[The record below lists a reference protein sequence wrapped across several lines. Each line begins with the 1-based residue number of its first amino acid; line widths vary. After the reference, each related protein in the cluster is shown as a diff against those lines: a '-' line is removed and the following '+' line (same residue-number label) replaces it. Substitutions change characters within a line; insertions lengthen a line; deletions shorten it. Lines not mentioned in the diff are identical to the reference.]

1 MKKFKLIS
9 TIASLCLAVAL
20 MAFGVYA
27 ATQVSVSISSTIKFN
42 TKDNVVGTLTV
53 KSYNIA
59 EYTEKET
66 TPTAPTIPGGATAME
81 EFTAAVNNNTGT
93 VTASKAG
100 ETKDKTATIS
110 TDKVYVVYEVS
121 FDSSTSDAPTLKV
134 DNVSIKSNDTAVDAS
149 KAKVAYNGLS
159 EAVTSKSDSS
169 GNKYYIVVKIL
180 DTSADFTYVV
190 DFTVTIASTANN
202 NA

>member
-53 KSYNIA
+53 KSYNIGS
-59 EYTEKET
+59 YTEKQV
-66 TPTAPTIPGGATAME
+66 PTIPQDAEALE
-81 EFTAAVNNNTGT
+81 EFTASVNNNAGT
-93 VTASKAG
+93 VTASKTEA
-100 ETKDKTATIS
+100 TKDKTATIS

-121 FDSSTSDAPTLKV
+121 FKSNTSNDPTLKV
-134 DNVSIKSNDTAVDAS
+134 DSVTIKSGVATVETT

-159 EAVTSKSDSS
+159 TAVSSKDQA
-169 GNKYYIVVKIL
+169 KAYIVVQIL
-180 DTSADFTYVV
+180 DTNADFTYTV
-190 DFTVTIASTANN
+190 DFTVAIEATTN
-202 NA
+202 NAA